1 MTWTM
6 SSFLGL
12 PTTSRNYNGVSD
24 VLHLSTPVPE
34 HPYLHRPI
42 QGHETP
48 VLIRKSE
55 TLRCKHL
62 FNQSGKG
69 KALRPVWLSKALFP
83 GGCECDIC
91 PVQWP
96 SCKGHCNDCHK
107 WALILSLHSSSC
119 QVCGT
124 ARASL
129 HGSKIRPFWW
139 HPAAHSVLRGPR
151 IPTVLG
157 KNTTLEQRKQPIIQL
172 FHLEGEK
179 EYMPVTRYSMR
190 SAHYFCWLQGCSH
203 SQRTG
208 R

>member
-1 MTWTM
+1 M

-91 PVQWP
+91 PVQV
-96 SCKGHCNDCHK
+96 
-107 WALILSLHSSSC
+107 A
-119 QVCGT
+119 
-124 ARASL
+124 
-129 HGSKIRPFWW
+129 
-139 HPAAHSVLRGPR
+139 VL
-151 IPTVLG
+151 
-157 KNTTLEQRKQPIIQL
+157 
-172 FHLEGEK
+172 
-179 EYMPVTRYSMR
+179 
-190 SAHYFCWLQGCSH
+190 
-203 SQRTG
+203 QRTL
-208 R
+208 